1 MRLNK
6 IKVSGFKS
14 FVDPT
19 TVSMPSNLVG
29 VVGPNGCGKSNTIDA
44 VRWVMGESSAKYLR
58 GASMTDVIF
67 NGSSTRKPVGQASV
81 ELVFDNADKSAG
93 GQFSAY
99 NEISVRRVMARDGQ
113 SNYYLNG
120 SKCRKKDVTDLF
132 LGTGLGP
139 RSYAIIEQGMISRII
154 DAKPE
159 EMRVYIEEAAGISKY
174 KDRRRETENRLKH
187 TRENLERL
195 TDLREEIGNQLEKLK
210 RQAKVAERYKNYK
223 QEERLA
229 KSQLIVVKLRT
240 LQSEKIQVEKQIE
253 TQNTAFQAR
262 LSEQRAAENRIETT
276 REQYIKQT
284 ESFNEI
290 QGKFYSLGSEIAK
303 TEQTIQHHKGLKS
316 RQQEELQQISENLT
330 SITEQIQIDTQR
342 GEDVAERLCD
352 LEPQLEESRYKDEE
366 LQELLDTVNE
376 QWQNWQ
382 DDWEEF
388 NRKSTEPVQLAQ
400 VERAK
405 IDQLEKQHAQLNQR
419 IDRIQQ
425 EQQNL
430 STDELRQEVEELVEQ
445 ELIFNEKTDELK
457 LKLEDSVEIINQRRS
472 KNRETSQELEVV
484 KNSLQQKQ
492 GTLTSLEVLQQEAL
506 GKGKKGRLNDWLI
519 EKQIDSV
526 SRLAENIS
534 VTNGWEK
541 AVEVALGRN
550 IEALCLD
557 NIDQIAASISQIPDG
572 TLTLIDNQKRS
583 ELVKRADLTSIT
595 NYIASPWSLD
605 DLVGNIYAV
614 ATVEQAIELQSGLD
628 TAEII
633 ITKDGVVFGK
643 GWVNYCADKD
653 SSSGVLAREQEI
665 KSLRETIKGEE
676 DIREQLSLSLEEGR
690 QQLAEQE
697 TQKEELQRGINT
709 QHREAGNIAAKL
721 SGKRM
726 RLEQIEERIARI
738 EKEFSEIQEQTT
750 QIEEE
755 MEISRSKLHDA
766 LAIAEELN
774 QQRET
779 KSRQRDEIQ
788 QRLKEIQEQVRSC
801 KDQAHKFALEQQSL
815 NMSKSS
821 IQQNI
826 ERMQQQLQQLQQKKS
841 QIDESLLVLD
851 DPDGDLQE
859 KLEELLHDRL
869 LVEDSLTES
878 RQKTGDIEQQIR
890 DVEHARNTA
899 EQQVQQVREKLEAL
913 RLKHQEIT
921 VHFNTFDE
929 QMHETGQLF
938 DEVDKELPQEA
949 TEQEWKDKVEQ
960 ISVKIHRLGSINL
973 AAIDEY
979 KEQSER
985 KTYLDNQN
993 DDLESAL
1000 ATLENAIKK
1009 IDRETRTR
1017 FKETFDK
1024 VNTGLQA
1031 MFPRLFGGG
1040 HAYLELTGADL
1051 LDTGVSIMARPPG
1064 KKISS
1069 IQLMS
1074 GGEKALTAVA
1084 LVFSIFEL
1092 NPAPFCMLDEVDAP
1106 LDEANVGRFGK
1117 LVKEMSDRVQFIFIT
1132 HNKSTMEISTHL
1144 MGVTMHEPGVSRV
1157 VSVDV
1162 DEAVEMVAV

>member
-1 MRLNK
+1 MRLSK

-19 TVSMPSNLVG
+19 TVLMPSNLVG
-29 VVGPNGCGKSNTIDA
+29 IVGPNGCGKSNSIDA

-81 ELVFDNADKSAG
+81 ELVFDNSDKSAG
-93 GQFSAY
+93 GQFAAY
-99 NEISVRRVMARDGQ
+99 NEISVRRVMSRDGQ

-174 KDRRRETENRLKH
+174 KDRRKETENRLKH

-195 TDLREEIGNQLEKLK
+195 TDLREEIGTQLEKLK

-229 KSQLIVVKLRT
+229 KSQLIVVKLRS
-240 LQSEKIQVEKQIE
+240 LKNEKTQVEKEIE
-253 TQNTAFQAR
+253 SQNTAFQAK
-262 LSEQRAAENRIETT
+262 LADQRSAETRIETT
-276 REQYIKQT
+276 REEYIKHT
-284 ESFNEI
+284 EMFNEI
-290 QGKFYSLGSEIAK
+290 QGKYYSLGSDIAK
-303 TEQTIQHHKGLKS
+303 VEQTLQHQKGMKT
-316 RQQEELQQISENLT
+316 RQQDELQQVTDNLA
-330 SITEQIQIDTQR
+330 SVSEQIEIDSQR
-342 GEDVAERLCD
+342 AEDVAERLCE
-352 LEPQLEESRYKDEE
+352 LEPQLEESKFKDEE
-366 LQELLDTVNE
+366 LQQMLDTANE
-376 QWQNWQ
+376 QWQAWQ
-382 DDWEEF
+382 DEWEQF
-388 NRKSTEPVQLAQ
+388 NRKANEPVQLAQ

-405 IDQLEKQHAQLNQR
+405 IDQLEKQHTQLLQR
-419 IDRIQQ
+419 IERIKQ

-445 ELIFNEKTDELK
+445 ELICNEKTDELK
-457 LKLEDSVEIINQRRS
+457 LKLEEQIETINQHRE
-472 KNRETSQELEVV
+472 KNRDTAQELETV
-484 KNSLQQKQ
+484 KSGLQHQQ

-506 GKGKKGRLNDWLI
+506 GKSKQGELGGWLAEKG
-519 EKQIDSV
+519 IDSV
-526 SRLAENIS
+526 SRLAETIS
-534 VTNGWEK
+534 VQDGWEK
-541 AVEVALGRN
+541 AVEVALGKK
-550 IEALCLD
+550 IEALCVDDLSEH
-557 NIDQIAASISQIPDG
+557 ASSITQIPDG
-572 TLTLIDNQKRS
+572 QLTLIDKQKRKKLESNSSLTPLS
-583 ELVKRADLTSIT
+583 ELIT
-595 NYIASPWSLD
+595 SPWSID
-605 DLVGNIYAV
+605 DLVGDIYV
-614 ATVEQAIELQSGLD
+614 ADTIEQAINLQTSLE
-628 TAEII
+628 TTQII
-633 ITKDGVVFGK
+633 ITKDGAMLGA
-643 GWVNYCADKD
+643 GWINYCADSD

-665 KSLRETIKGEE
+665 KSLRDSIASEETVR
-676 DIREQLSLSLEEGR
+676 DNLSISLDEGR
-690 QQLAEQE
+690 QELAEME
-697 TQKEELQRGINT
+697 AQKEELQRDINA
-709 QHREAGNIAAKL
+709 QHREVGNIAAKL

-726 RLEQIEERIARI
+726 RLEQIQERIERI
-738 EKEFSEIQEQTT
+738 ENEHTEILT
-750 QIEEE
+750 QVTQAEEE
-755 MEISRSKLHDA
+755 MELSRAKLHEA
-766 LAIAEELN
+766 LAISEEIN
-774 QQRET
+774 SQREVKSQQRE
-779 KSRQRDEIQ
+779 EIQ
-788 QRLKEIQEQVRSC
+788 ERLKEIQEQVRSG
-801 KDQAHKFALEQQSL
+801 KDQAHKLALDLQSL
-815 NMSKSS
+815 NMSKNT
-821 IQQNI
+821 IGQNI
-826 ERMQQQLQQLQQKKS
+826 ERMQQQQQQLLQK
-841 QIDESLLVLD
+841 QEQLQESLTQVD
-851 DPDGDLQE
+851 DPGGELQE
-859 KLEELLHDRL
+859 QLEELLHERVL
-869 LVEDSLTES
+869 IEDKLTEA
-878 RQKTGDIEQQIR
+878 RQKNGDIEQQIR
-890 DVEHARNTA
+890 DVETARGTA
-899 EQQVQQVREKLEAL
+899 EQQVQQVREKLEVL

-938 DEVDKELPQEA
+938 DDIDKDLPQEA

-960 ISVKIHRLGSINL
+960 ISMKIHRLGSINL

-993 DDLESAL
+993 DDLEEAL
-1000 ATLENAIKK
+1000 LTLENAIKK

-1024 VNTGLQA
+1024 VNSGLQA

-1040 HAYLELTGADL
+1040 HAFLELTGADL

-1106 LDEANVGRFGK
+1106 LDEANVGRFGQ

-1162 DEAVEMVAV
+1162 DEAVELAAV

>member
-1 MRLNK
+1 MRLSK

-19 TVSMPSNLVG
+19 TVLMPSNLVG
-29 VVGPNGCGKSNTIDA
+29 IVGPNGCGKSNSIDA

-99 NEISVRRVMARDGQ
+99 NEISVRRVMSRDGQ
-113 SNYYLNG
+113 STYYLNG

-195 TDLREEIGNQLEKLK
+195 TDLREEIGNQLDKLK
-210 RQAKVAERYKNYK
+210 RQAKVAERYKTYK
-223 QEERLA
+223 EEERLA
-229 KSQLIVVKLRT
+229 KSQLIVVKLRA
-240 LQSEKIQVEKQIE
+240 LKNEKAQVEKEIE

-262 LSEQRAAENRIETT
+262 LADQRSAENRIETT
-276 REQYIKQT
+276 REEYIKHT
-284 ESFNEI
+284 EAFNDI
-290 QGKFYSLGSEIAK
+290 QGKYYSLGSDIAK
-303 TEQTIQHHKGLKS
+303 VEQTIQHQKGMKT
-316 RQQEELQQISENLT
+316 RQQEEL
-330 SITEQIQIDTQR
+330 EQIVTNLSSIVEQIEIDNQR
-342 GEDVAERLCD
+342 AEDVAEKLCE
-352 LEPQLEESRYKDEE
+352 LEPQLEESKFKDEE
-366 LQELLDTVNE
+366 LQDMLDTANE
-376 QWQNWQ
+376 QWQIWQ
-382 DDWEEF
+382 DEWEEF
-388 NRKSTEPVQLAQ
+388 NQKAAEPVQLAQ

-405 IDQLEKQHAQLNQR
+405 IDQLEKQHTQLNQR
-419 IDRIQQ
+419 IERIKQ

-430 STDELRQEVEELVEQ
+430 STDELRQEVEGLVEQ
-445 ELIFNEKTDELK
+445 ELIISEKVDELK
-457 LKLEDSVEIINQRRS
+457 LQLDDLVEKITEC
-472 KNRETSQELEVV
+472 RETNRDSSQELETV

-506 GKGKKGRLNDWLI
+506 GKNKESNLGKWLAEKG
-519 EKQIDSV
+519 IDSV

-534 VTNGWEK
+534 VTSGWEK
-541 AVEVALGRN
+541 AAEVALGRN
-550 IEALCLD
+550 IEALCVD
-557 NIDQIAASISQIPDG
+557 NLEHAASIADIPDG
-572 TLTLIDNQKRS
+572 HITLLDKHNRSQKDKNS
-583 ELVKRADLTSIT
+583 DLNPLAEHIST
-595 NYIASPWSLD
+595 PWPLD
-605 DLVGNIYAV
+605 DLIGNIYV
-614 ATVEQAIELQSGLD
+614 AEDIEQALSLQSKLTCGETL
-628 TAEII
+628 
-633 ITKDGVVFGK
+633 ITKDGVMLGC
-643 GWVNYCADKD
+643 GWVNYSADTD
-653 SSSGVLAREQEI
+653 SSSGVLAREQDI
-665 KSLRETIKGEE
+665 KLLREDILGEE
-676 DIREQLSLSLEEGR
+676 EIRDRLSITLDEGR
-690 QQLAEQE
+690 QNLATLEQ
-697 TQKEELQRGINT
+697 QKEELQRDINT
-709 QHREAGNIAAKL
+709 QHREVGNVAAKL

-726 RLEQIEERIARI
+726 RLEQIEERIERI
-738 EKEFSEIQEQTT
+738 ENEHLEIQT
-750 QIEEE
+750 QVIQAEEE
-755 MEISRSKLHDA
+755 MELSRSKLHEA
-766 LAIAEELN
+766 LAISEDINAQREAKS
-774 QQRET
+774 QQRE
-779 KSRQRDEIQ
+779 EIQ
-788 QRLKEIQEQVRSC
+788 QRLQEIQEQVRSS
-801 KDQAHKFALEQQSL
+801 KDQAHKLALDMQSL
-815 NMSKSS
+815 NMSKTT
-821 IQQNI
+821 IAQNI
-826 ERMQQQLQQLQQKKS
+826 ERMQQQQQQLQQKQEQISESLK
-841 QIDESLLVLD
+841 QID
-851 DPDGDLQE
+851 DPSGDLQE
-859 KLEELLHDRL
+859 ELEELLHERVL
-869 LVEDSLTES
+869 IEDKLTEA
-878 RQKTGDIEQQIR
+878 RQKNGDIEQQIR
-890 DVEHARNTA
+890 DVETARGTA

-938 DEVDKELPQEA
+938 DDIDKDLPQEA

-960 ISVKIHRLGSINL
+960 ISIKIHRLGSINL

-985 KTYLDNQN
+985 KEYLDSQN
-993 DDLESAL
+993 DDLEEAL
-1000 ATLENAIKK
+1000 DTLENAIKK

-1024 VNTGLQA
+1024 VNSGLQA

-1040 HAYLELTGADL
+1040 HAFLELTGADL

-1106 LDEANVGRFGK
+1106 LDEANVGRFGQ

-1162 DEAVEMVAV
+1162 DEAVELAAV

>member
-1 MRLNK
+1 MRLSK

-19 TVSMPSNLVG
+19 TVLMPSNLVG
-29 VVGPNGCGKSNTIDA
+29 IVGPNGCGKSNSIDA

-99 NEISVRRVMARDGQ
+99 NEISVRRVMSRDGQ
-113 SNYYLNG
+113 STYYLNG

-195 TDLREEIGNQLEKLK
+195 TDLREEIGNQLDKLK
-210 RQAKVAERYKNYK
+210 RQAKVAERYKTYK
-223 QEERLA
+223 EEERLA
-229 KSQLIVVKLRT
+229 KSQLIVVKLRA
-240 LQSEKIQVEKQIE
+240 LKNEKAQVEKEIE

-262 LSEQRAAENRIETT
+262 LADQRSAENRIETT
-276 REQYIKQT
+276 REEYIKHT
-284 ESFNEI
+284 EAFNDI
-290 QGKFYSLGSEIAK
+290 QGKYYSLGSDIAK
-303 TEQTIQHHKGLKS
+303 VEQTIQHQKGMKT
-316 RQQEELQQISENLT
+316 RQQEEL
-330 SITEQIQIDTQR
+330 EQIVTNLSSIVEQIEIDNQR
-342 GEDVAERLCD
+342 AEDVAEKLCE
-352 LEPQLEESRYKDEE
+352 LEPQLEESKFKDEE
-366 LQELLDTVNE
+366 LQDMLDTANE
-376 QWQNWQ
+376 QWQIWQ
-382 DDWEEF
+382 DEWEEF
-388 NRKSTEPVQLAQ
+388 NQKAAEPVQLAQ

-405 IDQLEKQHAQLNQR
+405 IDQLEKQHTQLNQR
-419 IDRIQQ
+419 IERIKQ

-430 STDELRQEVEELVEQ
+430 STDELRQEVEGLVEQ
-445 ELIFNEKTDELK
+445 ELIISEKVDELK
-457 LKLEDSVEIINQRRS
+457 LQLDDLVEKITEC
-472 KNRETSQELEVV
+472 RETNRDSSQELETV

-506 GKGKKGRLNDWLI
+506 GKNKESNLGKWLAEKG
-519 EKQIDSV
+519 IDSV

-534 VTNGWEK
+534 VTSGWEK
-541 AVEVALGRN
+541 AAEVALGRN
-550 IEALCLD
+550 IEALCVD
-557 NIDQIAASISQIPDG
+557 NLEHAASIADIPDG
-572 TLTLIDNQKRS
+572 HITLLDKHNRSQKDKNS
-583 ELVKRADLTSIT
+583 DLNPLAEHIST
-595 NYIASPWSLD
+595 PWPLD
-605 DLVGNIYAV
+605 DLIGNIYV
-614 ATVEQAIELQSGLD
+614 AEDIEQALSLQSKLTCGETL
-628 TAEII
+628 
-633 ITKDGVVFGK
+633 ITKDGVMLGC
-643 GWVNYCADKD
+643 GWVNYSADTD
-653 SSSGVLAREQEI
+653 ISSGVLAREQDI
-665 KSLRETIKGEE
+665 KLLREDILGEE
-676 DIREQLSLSLEEGR
+676 EIRDRLSITLDEGR
-690 QQLAEQE
+690 QNLATLEQ
-697 TQKEELQRGINT
+697 QKEELQRDINT
-709 QHREAGNIAAKL
+709 QHREVGNVAAKL

-726 RLEQIEERIARI
+726 RLEQIEERIERI
-738 EKEFSEIQEQTT
+738 ENEHLEIQT
-750 QIEEE
+750 QVIQAEEE
-755 MEISRSKLHDA
+755 MELSRSKLHEA
-766 LAIAEELN
+766 LAISEDINAQREAKS
-774 QQRET
+774 QQRE
-779 KSRQRDEIQ
+779 EIQ
-788 QRLKEIQEQVRSC
+788 QRLQEIQEQVRSS
-801 KDQAHKFALEQQSL
+801 KDQAHKLALDMQSL
-815 NMSKSS
+815 NMSKTT
-821 IQQNI
+821 IAQNI
-826 ERMQQQLQQLQQKKS
+826 ERMQQQQQQLQQKQEQISESLK
-841 QIDESLLVLD
+841 QID
-851 DPDGDLQE
+851 DPSGDLQE
-859 KLEELLHDRL
+859 ELEELLHERVL
-869 LVEDSLTES
+869 IEDKLTEA
-878 RQKTGDIEQQIR
+878 RQKNGDIEQQIR
-890 DVEHARNTA
+890 DVETARGTA

-938 DEVDKELPQEA
+938 DDIDKDLPQEA

-960 ISVKIHRLGSINL
+960 ISIKIHRLGSINL

-985 KTYLDNQN
+985 KEYLDSQN
-993 DDLESAL
+993 DDLEEAL
-1000 ATLENAIKK
+1000 DTLENAIKK

-1024 VNTGLQA
+1024 VNSGLQA

-1040 HAYLELTGADL
+1040 HAFLELTGADL

-1106 LDEANVGRFGK
+1106 LDEANVGRFGQ

-1162 DEAVEMVAV
+1162 DEAVELAAV

>member
-1 MRLNK
+1 MRLSK

-19 TVSMPSNLVG
+19 TISMPSNLVG

-174 KDRRRETENRLKH
+174 KDRRRETQNRLKH

-195 TDLREEIGNQLEKLK
+195 TDLREEIGNQLDKLQ

-240 LQSEKIQVEKQIE
+240 LQTEKVQVEKQIE

-276 REQYIKQT
+276 REEYIKQT
-284 ESFNEI
+284 ESFNQI

-303 TEQTIQHHKGLKS
+303 AEQTIQHHKGLKS
-316 RQQEELQQISENLT
+316 RQQEELQQITENLT
-330 SITEQIQIDTQR
+330 SINEQIEIDVQR

-352 LEPQLEESRYKDEE
+352 LEPQLEEARFKDEE
-366 LQELLDTVNE
+366 LQEMLDTVNE
-376 QWQNWQ
+376 QWQIWQ
-382 DDWEEF
+382 EDWEEF
-388 NRKSTEPVQLAQ
+388 NRKSAEPVQLAQ

-405 IDQLEKQHAQLNQR
+405 IDQLEKQHTQLHQR
-419 IDRIQQ
+419 TERIQQ

-430 STDELRQEVEELVEQ
+430 STDELRQEVEDLLEQ
-445 ELIFNEKTDELK
+445 ELIFNERTDELK
-457 LKLEDSVEIINQRRS
+457 LKLEDSVEILNQRRS
-472 KNRETSQELEVV
+472 KNRETAQELEII

-492 GTLTSLEVLQQEAL
+492 GTLTSLDVLQQEAL
-506 GKGKKGRLNDWLI
+506 GKGKKGKLNDWLT
-519 EKQIDSV
+519 EKGIDSV

-541 AVEVALGRN
+541 AVEIALGRN
-550 IEALCLD
+550 VEALCLED
-557 NIDQIAASISQIPDG
+557 IDQIAPSIAQIPDG
-572 TLTLIDNQKRS
+572 TLTIIDRQNRS
-583 ELVKRADLTSIT
+583 EQNKNSNLIPISDYIT
-595 NYIASPWSLD
+595 SPWSLD
-605 DLVGNIYAV
+605 DLIGNVYV
-614 ATVEQAIELQSGLD
+614 AETIESALEQQPNLNA
-628 TAEII
+628 AEMI
-633 ITKDGVVFGK
+633 ITKDGVILGK

-665 KSLRETIKGEE
+665 KSLRETIMGEE
-676 DIREQLSLSLEEGR
+676 AIRERLSISLEEGR
-690 QQLAEQE
+690 QQLAELE
-697 TQKEELQRGINT
+697 IQKEDLQRDINT

-738 EKEFSEIQEQTT
+738 EKEFAEIQEQIT

-755 MEISRSKLHDA
+755 MEISRTKLHDA
-766 LAIAEELN
+766 LAVAEELN
-774 QQRET
+774 LQRET
-779 KSRQRDEIQ
+779 KAQQREEIQ

-815 NMSKSS
+815 NMSKNS

-841 QIDESLLVLD
+841 QIDESLQLLD
-851 DPDGDLQE
+851 DPDGDLQD

-899 EQQVQQVREKLEAL
+899 EQQVQQVREKLEVL

-938 DEVDKELPQEA
+938 DDIDKDLPQEA
-949 TEQEWKDKVEQ
+949 TEQEWKEKVEQ

-985 KTYLDNQN
+985 KTYLDTQN
-993 DDLESAL
+993 DDLEEAL
-1000 ATLENAIKK
+1000 TTLENAIKK

-1024 VNTGLQA
+1024 VNIGLQA

-1040 HAYLELTGADL
+1040 HAFLELTGADL

-1162 DEAVEMVAV
+1162 DEAIEMVAV

>member
-1 MRLNK
+1 MRLSK

-19 TVSMPSNLVG
+19 TVLMPSNLVG
-29 VVGPNGCGKSNTIDA
+29 IVGPNGCGKSNTIDA

-67 NGSSTRKPVGQASV
+67 NGSSSRKPVGQASV
-81 ELVFDNADKSAG
+81 ELVFDNSDKSAG
-93 GQFSAY
+93 GQFAAY
-99 NEISVRRVMARDGQ
+99 NEISVRRVMSRDGQ

-139 RSYAIIEQGMISRII
+139 RSYAIIEQGMITRII

-195 TDLREEIGNQLEKLK
+195 TDLREEIGTQLEKLK
-210 RQAKVAERYKNYK
+210 RQARVAERYKEYK

-229 KSQLIVVKLRT
+229 KSQLIVVKLRS
-240 LQSEKIQVEKQIE
+240 LKNEKVQIEKEIE

-262 LSEQRAAENRIETT
+262 LADQRAAENRIETT
-276 REQYIKQT
+276 REDYIKHT

-290 QGKFYSLGSEIAK
+290 QGKYYSLGSDIAK
-303 TEQTIQHHKGLKS
+303 VEQTIQHQKGLKS
-316 RQQEELQQISENLT
+316 RQQEELEQ
-330 SITEQIQIDTQR
+330 ITEGLAAIIEQIEIDNQR
-342 GEDVAERLCD
+342 AEDVAEKLCEI
-352 LEPQLEESRYKDEE
+352 EPQLEESKFKDEE
-366 LQELLDTVNE
+366 LQMMLDTANE
-376 QWQNWQ
+376 QWQSWQ
-382 DDWEEF
+382 EDWEEF
-388 NRKSTEPVQLAQ
+388 NRKATEPVQLAQ

-405 IDQLEKQHAQLNQR
+405 IDQLEKQHTHLNQR
-419 IDRIQQ
+419 IERIKQ

-430 STDELRQEVEELVEQ
+430 STDELKKEVEELIEQ

-457 LKLEDSVEIINQRRS
+457 LKLEELIETINQRRE
-472 KNRETSQELEVV
+472 KNRETSQELETI
-484 KNSLQQKQ
+484 KSGLQHKQ

-506 GKGKKGRLNDWLI
+506 GKNKEGKLGQWLAEKG
-519 EKQIDSV
+519 IDSV

-534 VTNGWEK
+534 VTDGWEK

-550 IEALCLD
+550 IEALCVENLD
-557 NIDQIAASISQIPDG
+557 QYAASIAQIPDG
-572 TLTLIDNQKRS
+572 HLTLLDKHNRS
-583 ELVKRADLTSIT
+583 KKEKTPGLTPLADHIV
-595 NYIASPWSLD
+595 APWPLD
-605 DLVGNIYAV
+605 DLIGNIYV
-614 ATVEQAIELQSGLD
+614 AEDIEQALSLQSKLASGETL
-628 TAEII
+628 
-633 ITKDGVVFGK
+633 ITKDGVMVGC
-643 GWVNYCADKD
+643 GWVNYSADND
-653 SSSGVLAREQEI
+653 SSIGVLAREQEI
-665 KSLRETIKGEE
+665 KNLRDTIMGEE
-676 DIREQLSLSLEEGR
+676 AIRDRLSTALEEGR
-690 QQLAEQE
+690 QTLAELE
-697 TQKEELQRGINT
+697 VQKEEMQRDINT
-709 QHREAGNIAAKL
+709 QHREVGNVAAKL

-726 RLEQIEERIARI
+726 RLEQIEERIERI
-738 EKEFSEIQEQTT
+738 ENEHLEIQTQVA

-755 MEISRSKLHDA
+755 MELSRSKLHEA
-766 LAIAEELN
+766 LAISEEIN
-774 QQRET
+774 SQRDAKTQQRE
-779 KSRQRDEIQ
+779 EIQ
-788 QRLKEIQEQVRSC
+788 QRLNEIQEQVRSG
-801 KDQAHKFALEQQSL
+801 KDQAHKLALELQSL
-815 NMSKSS
+815 NMSKTT
-821 IQQNI
+821 IGQNI
-826 ERMQQQLQQLQQKKS
+826 ERMQQQQQQLQQKKEQIS
-841 QIDESLLVLD
+841 ESLMQID
-851 DPDGDLQE
+851 DPSGDLQE
-859 KLEELLHDRL
+859 QLEELLHERVL
-869 LVEDSLTES
+869 IEDKLTEA
-878 RQKTGDIEQQIR
+878 RQKNGDIEQQIR
-890 DVEHARNTA
+890 DVETARGNA

-938 DEVDKELPQEA
+938 DDIDKDLPQEA
-949 TEQEWKDKVEQ
+949 TEQEWKEKVEQ
-960 ISVKIHRLGSINL
+960 ISLKIHRLGSINL

-985 KTYLDNQN
+985 KTYLDSQN
-993 DDLESAL
+993 EDLEEAL

-1024 VNTGLQA
+1024 VNSGLQA

-1040 HAYLELTGADL
+1040 HAFLELTGADL

-1106 LDEANVGRFGK
+1106 LDEANVGRFGQ

-1162 DEAVEMVAV
+1162 DEAVELAAV

>member
-1 MRLNK
+1 MRLSK

-67 NGSSTRKPVGQASV
+67 NGSSSRKPVGQASV
-81 ELVFDNADKSAG
+81 ELVFDNSDKSAG

-99 NEISVRRVMARDGQ
+99 NEISVRRVMSRDGQ

-195 TDLREEIGNQLEKLK
+195 TDLREEIGNQLDKLK
-210 RQAKVAERYKNYK
+210 RQAKVAERYKTYK
-223 QEERLA
+223 EEERLA
-229 KSQLIVVKLRT
+229 KSQLIVVKLRA
-240 LQSEKIQVEKQIE
+240 LKSEKEQVEKEIE

-262 LSEQRAAENRIETT
+262 LADQRSAENRIETT
-276 REQYIKQT
+276 REEYIKHT
-284 ESFNEI
+284 ETFNDI
-290 QGKFYSLGSEIAK
+290 QGKYYSLGSDIAK
-303 TEQTIQHHKGLKS
+303 AEQTIQHQKGMKT
-316 RQQEELQQISENLT
+316 RQQEEL
-330 SITEQIQIDTQR
+330 EQIVSNLSSIAEQIEIDNQR
-342 GEDVAERLCD
+342 AEDVAEKLCE
-352 LEPQLEESRYKDEE
+352 LEPQLEESKFKDEE
-366 LQELLDTVNE
+366 LQEMLDTANE
-376 QWQNWQ
+376 QWQIWQ
-382 DDWEEF
+382 DEWEEF
-388 NRKSTEPVQLAQ
+388 NQKAAEPVQLAQ

-405 IDQLEKQHAQLNQR
+405 IDQLEKQHTQLNQR
-419 IDRIQQ
+419 IERIKQ

-430 STDELRQEVEELVEQ
+430 STDELRHEVEELVEQ
-445 ELIFNEKTDELK
+445 ELILNEKVDELK
-457 LKLEDSVEIINQRRS
+457 IQLDEQVEKITQC
-472 KNRETSQELEVV
+472 RETNRDSSQELETV

-506 GKGKKGRLNDWLI
+506 GKNKESNLGKWLAEKG
-519 EKQIDSV
+519 IDSV

-534 VTNGWEK
+534 VTSGWEK
-541 AVEVALGRN
+541 AAEVALGRN
-550 IEALCLD
+550 IEALCVD
-557 NIDQIAASISQIPDG
+557 NLEHAVSIADIPDG
-572 TLTLIDNQKRS
+572 HITLLDKHNRSQKDKNS
-583 ELVKRADLTSIT
+583 DLNPLAEHIS
-595 NYIASPWSLD
+595 APWPLD
-605 DLVGNIYAV
+605 DLIGNIYV
-614 ATVEQAIELQSGLD
+614 AEDIEQALALQSKLASGETL
-628 TAEII
+628 
-633 ITKDGVVFGK
+633 ITKDGVMLGC
-643 GWVNYCADKD
+643 GWVNYSADTD
-653 SSSGVLAREQEI
+653 SSSGVLAREQDI
-665 KSLRETIKGEE
+665 KTLREDILGEE
-676 DIREQLSLSLEEGR
+676 EIRDRLSTTLDEGR
-690 QQLAEQE
+690 QNLATLEQ
-697 TQKEELQRGINT
+697 QKEELQRDINT
-709 QHREAGNIAAKL
+709 QHREVGNVAAKL

-726 RLEQIEERIARI
+726 RLEQIEERIERI
-738 EKEFSEIQEQTT
+738 ENEHLEIQT
-750 QIEEE
+750 QVTQAEEE
-755 MEISRSKLHDA
+755 MELSRAKLHEA
-766 LAIAEELN
+766 LAISEDINA
-774 QQRET
+774 QREA
-779 KSRQRDEIQ
+779 KSQQKEEIQ
-788 QRLKEIQEQVRSC
+788 QRLQEIQEQVRSS
-801 KDQAHKFALEQQSL
+801 KDQAHKLALDMQSL
-815 NMSKSS
+815 NMSKTT
-821 IQQNI
+821 IAQNI
-826 ERMQQQLQQLQQKKS
+826 ERMQQQQQQLQQKQEQIS
-841 QIDESLLVLD
+841 ESLQQID
-851 DPDGDLQE
+851 DPSGDLQE
-859 KLEELLHDRL
+859 QLEELLHERVL
-869 LVEDSLTES
+869 IEDKLTEA
-878 RQKTGDIEQQIR
+878 RQKNGDIEQQIR
-890 DVEHARNTA
+890 DVETARSTA
-899 EQQVQQVREKLEAL
+899 EQQVQQVREKLETL
-913 RLKHQEIT
+913 RLKHQEIS

-938 DEVDKELPQEA
+938 DDIDKDLPQEA

-960 ISVKIHRLGSINL
+960 ISMKIHRLGSINL

-985 KTYLDNQN
+985 KEYLDSQN
-993 DDLESAL
+993 DDLEQAL
-1000 ATLENAIKK
+1000 QTLENAIKK

-1024 VNTGLQA
+1024 VNSGLQA

-1040 HAYLELTGADL
+1040 HAFLELTGADL

-1106 LDEANVGRFGK
+1106 LDEANVGRFGQ

-1162 DEAVEMVAV
+1162 DEAVELAAV

>member
-1 MRLNK
+1 MRLSK

-19 TVSMPSNLVG
+19 TVLMPSNLVG
-29 VVGPNGCGKSNTIDA
+29 IVGPNGCGKSNTIDA

-58 GASMTDVIF
+58 GSSMTDVIF
-67 NGSSTRKPVGQASV
+67 NGSSSRKPVGQASV
-81 ELVFDNADKSAG
+81 ELVFDNSDKSAG

-99 NEISVRRVMARDGQ
+99 NEISVRRVMTRDGQ

-210 RQAKVAERYKNYK
+210 RQAKVAERYKAYK
-223 QEERLA
+223 EEERLA
-229 KSQLIVVKLRT
+229 KSQLIVVKLRA
-240 LQSEKIQVEKQIE
+240 LKDEKVQVEKEIE
-253 TQNTAFQAR
+253 TQNTSFQAR
-262 LSEQRAAENRIETT
+262 LADQRAAETRIETT
-276 REQYIKQT
+276 REEYIKHT

-290 QGKFYSLGSEIAK
+290 QGKYYSLGSDIAK
-303 TEQTIQHHKGLKS
+303 VEQTIQHQKGVKT
-316 RQQEELQQISENLT
+316 RQQEELQQINDNFAA
-330 SITEQIQIDTQR
+330 ITEQIEIDNQR
-342 GEDVAERLCD
+342 AEDVAEKLCE
-352 LEPQLEESRYKDEE
+352 LEPQLEEFKFKDEE
-366 LQELLDTVNE
+366 LQQMLDTANE
-376 QWQNWQ
+376 QWQSWQ
-382 DDWEEF
+382 EDWEEF
-388 NRKSTEPVQLAQ
+388 NRKATEPVQLAQ
-400 VERAK
+400 VERAR
-405 IDQLEKQHAQLNQR
+405 IDQLEKQHTQLNQR
-419 IDRIQQ
+419 IDRIKQ

-430 STDELRQEVEELVEQ
+430 TTDELRQEVEQLIEQ
-445 ELIFNEKTDELK
+445 ELIYNEKTDELK
-457 LKLEDSVEIINQRRS
+457 QRLEGLVETINQQREN
-472 KNRETSQELEVV
+472 NRELSKELETV
-484 KNSLQQKQ
+484 KSGLQQKQ
-492 GTLTSLEVLQQEAL
+492 GKLTSLEVLQQEAL
-506 GKGKKGRLNDWLI
+506 GKNKDSKLGEWLSEKG
-519 EKQIDSV
+519 IDSV
-526 SRLAENIS
+526 SRLAENIT
-534 VTNGWEK
+534 VTQGWEK

-550 IEALCLD
+550 IEALCVD
-557 NIDQIAASISQIPDG
+557 DMHEHAASVTQIPDG
-572 TLTLIDNQKRS
+572 HLTMLDKHNRNSRDKNSVLTTIS
-583 ELVKRADLTSIT
+583 EH
-595 NYIASPWSLD
+595 IAAPWPLD
-605 DLVGNIYAV
+605 DLIGNIYV
-614 ATVEQAIELQSGLD
+614 ADDIQQALSLQPKLGV
-628 TAEII
+628 AETL
-633 ITKDGVVFGK
+633 ITKEGVMLGS
-643 GWVNYCADKD
+643 GWINYSVESD
-653 SSSGVLAREQEI
+653 SSIGVLAREQEI
-665 KSLRETIKGEE
+665 KSLRASIDGEAQISE
-676 DIREQLSLSLEEGR
+676 RLSSTLDEGR
-690 QQLAEQE
+690 QRLAELE
-697 TQKEELQRGINT
+697 SQKEELQRDINT
-709 QHREAGNIAAKL
+709 QHREVGNVAAKL

-726 RLEQIEERIARI
+726 RLEQIEERLERI
-738 EKEFSEIQEQTT
+738 ENEYLEIQTQVSQT
-750 QIEEE
+750 EEE
-755 MEISRSKLHDA
+755 IELSRSKLHEA
-766 LAIAEELN
+766 LAISEEIN
-774 QQRET
+774 TRREQ
-779 KSRQRDEIQ
+779 KSHQRDEIK
-788 QRLKEIQEQVRSC
+788 QRLFEIQEQVRSS
-801 KDQAHKFALEQQSL
+801 KDQAHKLALELQSL
-815 NMSKSS
+815 NMSKTT
-821 IQQNI
+821 IGQNI
-826 ERMQQQLQQLQQKKS
+826 ERMQQQQQQLAQKKE
-841 QIDESLLVLD
+841 QIDESLQQMD
-851 DPDGDLQE
+851 DPSGELQE
-859 KLEELLHDRL
+859 QLEDLLHERVL
-869 LVEDSLTES
+869 IEDKLTEA
-878 RQKTGDIEQQIR
+878 RQKNGDIEQQIR
-890 DVEHARNTA
+890 DVETARSTA
-899 EQQVQQVREKLEAL
+899 EQQVQQVREKLETL

-938 DEVDKELPQEA
+938 DDIDKGLPQEA
-949 TEQEWKDKVEQ
+949 TEQEWKEKVEQ
-960 ISVKIHRLGSINL
+960 ISLKIHRLGSINL

-985 KTYLDNQN
+985 KTYLDSQN
-993 DDLESAL
+993 EDLEEAL

-1024 VNTGLQA
+1024 VNSGLQA

-1040 HAYLELTGADL
+1040 HAFLDLTGADM

-1106 LDEANVGRFGK
+1106 LDEANVGRFGQ

-1162 DEAVEMVAV
+1162 DEAVELAAV